1 MNKDE
6 KAGLLVRTD
15 PGIPVQRADMQG
27 LVHRA
32 SDTGLDNDI
41 LDLQAEKRE
50 KYIVSGEHKEP
61 VFANAVG
68 GGSKRMTSGARPYEH
83 NMNKIEPI
91 VR

>member
-41 LDLQAEKRE
+41 LDPQAEKGRNF
-50 KYIVSGEHKEP
+50 IR
-61 VFANAVG
+61 G
-68 GGSKRMTSGARPYEH
+68 G
-83 NMNKIEPI
+83 
-91 VR
+91 